1 MPSHRRF
8 GALGHA
14 LVIVALLLPGVAFAQ
29 SFTIVTTPATDALS
43 AIDLATNAVVTT
55 APLGGLPGG
64 LAARG
69 SRLFVALSD
78 ANSLAMIDLTNGAV
92 TSLAVGANPTGVAIG
107 DGALRVYVANA
118 GDDSVSVV
126 DPRKGTVVAT
136 IPVGDSPLDL
146 VADDHR
152 AYVANAGAGT
162 VSVIDTA
169 SNSVLATIPVG
180 TFPAGLAVH
189 GRSKR
194 LYVANFFDDTVSVID
209 TTSLSVVSTI
219 PVARRPRGL
228 ALDTRGQRLFVAG
241 FEDGRV
247 QAVDTRTGRVTLDVL
262 TGGKNPVAL
271 MLGPRETN
279 LYVTHLQEH
288 DGVVALDAA
297 TLIPTGSVDTPA
309 GPVAFAGVLNKQ
321 PVLPSTSS
329 VRATVNALVHG
340 VTRFVRGA
348 ATATSINAASVA
360 GDVEISDTE
369 FNVADWAVT
378 STGEQITT
386 QELSGGNLGAWRH
399 TTHFSP
405 PSEVLT
411 IHRFVRAGSGY
422 DPSVQGA
429 IATIDA
435 SWDSR
440 RGTDGDFVEE
450 SVVVEQ
456 GGVIYRTFERLVPFT
471 TWTTSS
477 HVGLVADDFS
487 NSSGGHPD
495 FSTAGGPFHVGYASH
510 TLFGVTTLQHGLDNF
525 LVIVHSGAPSSPGR
539 FRFKEPFVTA
549 EESDGV
555 FVSVQ
560 RVGGTSGDVSV
571 ELHIERP
578 DGTTDIE
585 TFSWPNGDG
594 EERDTLIL
602 SLFLPDGSGASTVRL
617 TLQNPTGG
625 AEIDAAHA
633 SMAILVF
640 PEQWPA
646 ILRALFLR
654 VQVFLSAFSPGW
666 LLLLAGPI
674 AGAAWRSR
682 RRRRNRAVAPVHD

>member
-1 MPSHRRF
+1 MRSHRRF
-8 GALGHA
+8 GVLGQALG
-14 LVIVALLLPGVAFAQ
+14 IVALLLPGVAFAQ
-29 SFTIVTTPATDALS
+29 SFTVVTTPATNAL
-43 AIDLATNAVVTT
+43 AVIDLSTGTVVAT

-64 LAARG
+64 IAARG

-78 ANSLAMIDLTNGAV
+78 ANSLETIDLTSGAV
-92 TSLAVGANPTGVAIG
+92 TSRAVGTNPTGVAVG

-152 AYVANAGAGT
+152 VYVANAGAGT

-169 SNSVLATIPVG
+169 SDSVLATIPVG
-180 TFPAGLAVH
+180 TFPMGLAVH

-194 LYVANFFDDTVSVID
+194 LYVANFFDDTLSVID
-209 TTSLSVVSTI
+209 TTNLSVVSTI
-219 PVARRPRGL
+219 SVARRPRGL
-228 ALDTRGQRLFVAG
+228 ALDTRGQRLLVAG

-247 QAVDTRTGRVTLDVL
+247 QAVDTRTGKVTLDVL

-271 MLGPRETN
+271 MLGPRETS
-279 LYVTHLQEH
+279 LYVTHFQEH

-297 TLIPTGSVDTPA
+297 TLLPTGSVDTPA
-309 GPVAFAGVLNKQ
+309 GPLAFAGVLNKQ

-329 VRATVNALVHG
+329 VLATVNALVNG
-340 VTRFVRGA
+340 VSRFARG
-348 ATATSINAASVA
+348 TATSINATLA

-369 FNVADWAVT
+369 FNVADWVAT
-378 STGEQITT
+378 STGEQFTT
-386 QELSGGNLGAWRH
+386 QELSGGNPGAWRR

-411 IHRFVRAGSGY
+411 IHRLVRAGSGY

-440 RGTDGDFVEE
+440 LVADGDFVEE

-456 GGVIYRTFERLVPFT
+456 GGVMYRTAGSLVPST
-471 TWTTSS
+471 TWTTYSR
-477 HVGLVADDFS
+477 VGLVADDFS

-495 FSTAGGPFHVGYASH
+495 FSTAGGFFHVGYASH
-510 TLFGVTTLQHGLDNF
+510 TFFGVTTVQHGIDNF
-525 LVIVHSGAPSSPGR
+525 LVTVHAGAPSSPGR

-549 EESDGV
+549 EDRDGV
-555 FVSVQ
+555 LVSVQ
-560 RVGGTSGDVSV
+560 RVGGTSGAVSV
-571 ELHIERP
+571 ELHVERP
-578 DGTTDIE
+578 DGTNSVE
-585 TFSWPNGDG
+585 TLSWSNGDG
-594 EERDTLIL
+594 TNRDSLIL
-602 SLFLPDGSGASTVRL
+602 PLFLPDTSGASTVRL
-617 TLQNPTGG
+617 TLQNPAGG
-625 AEIDAAHA
+625 AEIDAAHG

-666 LLLLAGPI
+666 LLLLGGPI
-674 AGAAWRSR
+674 AAAAWRSR
-682 RRRRNRAVAPVHD
+682 RRRRNRAGVPVHD